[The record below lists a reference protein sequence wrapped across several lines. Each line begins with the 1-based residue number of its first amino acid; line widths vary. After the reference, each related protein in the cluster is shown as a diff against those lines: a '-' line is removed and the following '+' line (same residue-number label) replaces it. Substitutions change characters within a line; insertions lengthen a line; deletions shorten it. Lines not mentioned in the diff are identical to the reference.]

1 MCVPS
6 TVVTGISVLGSALGM
21 ANSIASQKA
30 QAEQAK
36 SEQAQAFQN
45 AKLAEENARKAL
57 LEGEKEK
64 EKIRLEQKALQS
76 KKATQYAAG
85 NIDLTSGSP
94 LQVLAD
100 MAGEGE
106 GLAQDTGEKARQKAQ
121 NYQIEAQKY
130 YGQSAEIKTRK
141 NPFGT
146 ANTIFSGL
154 NDINTSLRK
163 NSAVKRGPNYF

>member
-1 MCVPS
+1 MQ
-6 TVVTGISVLGSALGM
+6 
-21 ANSIASQKA
+21 NWQK
-30 QAEQAK
+30 K
-36 SEQAQAFQN
+36 MRV
-45 AKLAEENARKAL
+45 K
-57 LEGEKEK
+57 
-64 EKIRLEQKALQS
+64 
-76 KKATQYAAG
+76 
-85 NIDLTSGSP
+85 P
-94 LQVLAD
+94 VLAV